1 MTCKDCLHYEACKG
15 TYFTFKQMTDK
26 DSFDKE
32 HYADAYNCPDFT
44 DQSNWVHLPCNEG
57 DILYEITESKTIN
70 EHRVKAIRVELF
82 GIFID
87 WDIIEGFI
95 EKYITNVPASEI
107 GRTIFLTREEAE
119 KALERYK

>member
-32 HYADAYNCPDFT
+32 HYADVYNCPDFA
-44 DQSNWVHLPCNEG
+44 DQSKWVHLPCKEG
-57 DILYEITESKTIN
+57 DILYEITESKTVN
-70 EHRVKAIRVELF
+70 EYRVKAIRVELF
-82 GIFID
+82 GMFID

-107 GRTIFLTREEAE
+107 GRTIFPTREEAE

>member
-1 MTCKDCLHYEACKG
+1 MTCKDCLHYESHKHFFSSPDYEEDFDDYFKDIDVECKCPE
-15 TYFTFKQMTDK
+15 FTAG
-26 DSFDKE
+26 SE
-32 HYADAYNCPDFT
+32 
-44 DQSNWVHLPCNEG
+44 WVHLPCKEG

-70 EHRVKAIRVELF
+70 EYRVKAIRVELF